1 MDITFAS
8 NASNPDDKVCFNDTT
23 VGSANLDYPDVVP
36 DVSQPTPT
44 GKEEMSHPNKPSGAG
59 SLKSNMGV
67 MAAAVAMGVAV
78 LVA

>member
-36 DVSQPTPT
+36 DVVPNVSQPTAQPT
-44 GKEEMSHPNKPSGAG
+44 ATCKAGAD